1 MIFRRIQS
9 RRAGKHL
16 TSDSVGTGD
25 RLLNWRYSLPER
37 WCTVITAM
45 GNDAMW
51 PRPSESR
58 CVRTLLYLS
67 EGAILGAGVLLFS
80 FRFAGAYL
88 IDVETGSFNPALTVF
103 GAFTLLLVLFFLLRA
118 VAVIKVSL
126 PSPESQPEYQNWSE
140 TRKWRWVFAVALPV
154 GGVLF
159 GVAMYR
165 WSWWEIVFLQSFDLL
180 LIGAIIAGLVLY
192 AYVLHKIGM

>member
-1 MIFRRIQS
+1 M
-9 RRAGKHL
+9 G
-16 TSDSVGTGD
+16 SDAT
-25 RLLNWRYSLPER
+25 
-37 WCTVITAM
+37 
-45 GNDAMW
+45 W
-51 PRPSESR
+51 PLPSESR
-58 CVRTLLYLS
+58 RVRTLLYFS
-67 EGAILGAGVLLFS
+67 EGVILGAGVLLFTL
-80 FRFAGAYL
+80 RFAGAFL

-118 VAVIKVSL
+118 MAVIKVSP

-140 TRKWRWVFAVALPV
+140 TRKWRWVFALALPV
-154 GGVLF
+154 SGVLF

-180 LIGAIIAGLVLY
+180 LLEAIIASLLLY